1 MVKASDA
8 LDAQL
13 GDGRHGGTTETDT
26 VTALNVKSMQR
37 SGSSVEPAEKTH
49 VKLMV
54 PLHCFNH

>member
-26 VTALNVKSMQR
+26 VTALLVKSMLGMR
-37 SGSSVEPAEKTH
+37 HSGSSVEPAEKH
-49 VKLMV
+49 MS
-54 PLHCFNH
+54 N